1 MDEKRRDYL
10 NKYKS
15 QHRRINLTVSNSDYQ
30 KIEYLA
36 DRLSLKP
43 TSFVYNAL
51 QEKLGQS
58 PYLPDDIKQELS
70 EVKFLIRNIANNIN
84 QVVHRSHA
92 LKVMV
97 HENDL
102 LMELKR
108 LEETVVNYVHG
119 KVDHD
124 H

>member
-51 QEKLGQS
+51 QEKLEQS

-84 QVVHRSHA
+84 QVVHRSHT